1 MPGFCVEAGVLMSD
15 HRTSP
20 SIAPSTESQNSPKII
35 TRARLKL
42 GVVAA
47 AVLVVSVLSLM
58 LLFGGSESEALIAD
72 GQKERTIQMDVFN
85 GVGETKLAQRLTD
98 YLRAKGFD
106 VVETGNM
113 REELEKTLV
122 VDRSGNTQAALQ
134 VAQALGIPETQVMQK
149 IDKNLYL
156 DVSVFIGKDY
166 RTLRPFR

>member
-1 MPGFCVEAGVLMSD
+1 MSD

-20 SIAPSTESQNSPKII
+20 SPAPSTKSQNSPKII
-35 TRARLKL
+35 TQAQLKL
-42 GVVAA
+42 GIAA
-47 AVLVVSVLSLM
+47 AGVLAVSALFLM
-58 LLFGGSESEALIAD
+58 LVFGGSESEALIAD

-85 GVGETKLAQRLTD
+85 GAGESKLAQRLTD
-98 YLRAKGFD
+98 YLRSKGFD

-122 VDRSGNTQAALQ
+122 VARSGDTQAALQ
-134 VAQALGIPETQVMQK
+134 VAQAIGIPETQVVQK